1 MALALNKPVLGIHHL
16 EGHLLSP
23 LLADDANIQFPF
35 VALLVSGGHTQLMKV
50 TGVGEY
56 TILGETLDDAAGEA
70 FDKTAKILGL
80 PYPGGPLIDQFA
92 KEGNPK
98 AFPFTKPKVDGLN
111 FSFSGLKTQI
121 LYFVQKNVAINP
133 NFIEENKADIC
144 ASVQNIIIKILMDK
158 LKLAVEETGINQIAI
173 GEYEWLRISLAYQ
186 NGDVKI
192 RVDTTI
198 NSVSINQDLNAT
210 LASFIGFNTYIKN
223 FTVKNQSITVNGNR
237 SQGFWGFD
245 TAVPVLGTNIP
256 IAESG
261 QAPAGAT
268 TVVNPLFNTSPIPA
282 GSCVVTAAFANGKL
296 KITGN
301 ETKDI
306 IVECSFSINNSV
318 EWRDL
323 NPNGKWEPLKGET
336 LVDMGIR
343 GLMPTIK

>member
-1 MALALNKPVLGIHHL
+1 MYRILPGL
-16 EGHLLSP
+16 
-23 LLADDANIQFPF
+23 LLAA
-35 VALLVSGGHTQLMKV
+35 VLLL
-50 TGVGEY
+50 TGC
-56 TILGETLDDAAGEA
+56 
-70 FDKTAKILGL
+70 K
-80 PYPGGPLIDQFA
+80 
-92 KEGNPK
+92 
-98 AFPFTKPKVDGLN
+98 
-111 FSFSGLKTQI
+111 
-121 LYFVQKNVAINP
+121 KN
-133 NFIEENKADIC
+133 
-144 ASVQNIIIKILMDK
+144 
-158 LKLAVEETGINQIAI
+158 ETGSSNAKLIFKFKFDSTQVRLNNIGQPSVIPAGNAAQSGVMNKMSAHYIELAPNALTLLGKGAVLYRAAETTAGGSNAIDFEKAPQAGNTEVFYEVPISKVAI
-173 GEYEWLRISLAYQ
+173 GEYEWVRISLAYQ

-198 NSVSINQDLNAT
+198 NSISINQDLTAT

-237 SQGFWGFD
+237 SQGFWGFE
-245 TAVPVLGTNIP
+245 TTVPVLGTNIP

-306 IVECSFSINNSV
+306 IVECSFSTNKSV
-318 EWRDL
+318 EWKDL

-336 LVDMGIR
+336 LVDMGVR
-343 GLMPTIK
+343 GLIPT

>member
-1 MALALNKPVLGIHHL
+1 MSRTLALALFTASISMIACKKN
-16 EGHLLSP
+16 E
-23 LLADDANIQFPF
+23 
-35 VALLVSGGHTQLMKV
+35 
-50 TGVGEY
+50 TGNS
-56 TILGETLDDAAGEA
+56 
-70 FDKTAKILGL
+70 TAKLIFKFKFDSTQARLNNIGQPSTIPAGNAAQSGVMNKMSAHYIELAPGALTLLGKGAVL
-80 PYPGGPLIDQFA
+80 YHAAETTIGGSKAIDFEKAPQA
-92 KEGNPK
+92 GNNEVFYEVP
-98 AFPFTKPKVDGLN
+98 
-111 FSFSGLKTQI
+111 
-121 LYFVQKNVAINP
+121 
-133 NFIEENKADIC
+133 
-144 ASVQNIIIKILMDK
+144 
-158 LKLAVEETGINQIAI
+158 INQIAT

-198 NSVSINQDLNAT
+198 NGISINQDLNAT
-210 LASFIGFNTYIKN
+210 LASFIGYNTYIKN

-237 SQGFWGFD
+237 SQGFWGFE

-306 IVECSFSINNSV
+306 IVECSFSTNKSV
-318 EWRDL
+318 EWKDL
-323 NPNGKWEPLKGET
+323 NPNRKWEPLKGET

-343 GLMPTIK
+343 GLIPTIK